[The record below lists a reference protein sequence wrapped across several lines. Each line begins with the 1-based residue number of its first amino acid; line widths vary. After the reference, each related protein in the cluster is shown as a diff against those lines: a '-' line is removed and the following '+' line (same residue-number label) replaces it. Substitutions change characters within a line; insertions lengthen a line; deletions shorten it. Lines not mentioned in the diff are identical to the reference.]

1 MLGDMN
7 ETQLLPNDLASCQT
21 IIVEQ
26 GRAMA
31 EQKQK
36 ITEQSYTLVEQAQA
50 ITELHQKV
58 QEQELM
64 INELLQR
71 AYRNRSE
78 RYREDPNQLKIDF
91 GNTPEAADA
100 ADGFAAFE
108 NRGRNATRLCLPIC
122 RVAKSCSKYPM
133 TPSTARRMASGS

>member
-7 ETQLLPNDLASCQT
+7 ETQLLPNDLAACQT
-21 IIVEQ
+21 IIV
-26 GRAMA
+26 

-78 RYREDPNQLKIDF
+78 RYREDP
-91 GNTPEAADA
+91 
-100 ADGFAAFE
+100 
-108 NRGRNATRLCLPIC
+108 RNL
-122 RVAKSCSKYPM
+122 
-133 TPSTARRMASGS
+133 